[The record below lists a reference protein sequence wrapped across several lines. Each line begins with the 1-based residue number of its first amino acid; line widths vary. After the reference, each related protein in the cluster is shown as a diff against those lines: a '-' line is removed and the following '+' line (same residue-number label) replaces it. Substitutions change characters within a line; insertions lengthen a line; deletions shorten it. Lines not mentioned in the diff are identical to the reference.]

1 MTPLSRPKNFAE
13 ELVKTVFEDDE
24 KRTVYTLLKQT
35 NVTDINSV
43 TTNVSVLGTFAD
55 VGDAMDFASGYDDN
69 DNMSWRHNEGTF
81 FSTKSTETFAHSE
94 TVTYLIQSA
103 PIYED

>member
-13 ELVKTVFEDDE
+13 ELVKAVLEDDE

-35 NVTDINSV
+35 SVTDVNSV

-55 VGDAMDFASGYDDN
+55 IGDAMDFAEGYDNNN
-69 DNMSWRHNEGTF
+69 DMSWRHNEGTF
-81 FSTKSTETFAHSE
+81 FSTKSTETFAHIE